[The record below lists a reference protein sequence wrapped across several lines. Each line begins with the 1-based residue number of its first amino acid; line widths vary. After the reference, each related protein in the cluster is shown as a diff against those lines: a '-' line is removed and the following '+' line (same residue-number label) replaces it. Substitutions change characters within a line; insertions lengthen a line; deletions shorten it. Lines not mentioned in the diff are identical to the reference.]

1 LSFAAEKGRKS
12 GAGIVA
18 APLNP
23 RFAKCPFSCASRKPR
38 GAIELEA
45 GCAFFAT
52 VEKYFSF
59 LHKAPRGLDFL
70 PLVGAT
76 SMKRREAPREDGNV
90 NTRLAKI
97 ALTASV
103 GLFALL
109 VGLDNVFD
117 YQTNFDAVR
126 HVLSMDTLPAGVAFG
141 WRAVTLAALQNIAY
155 WCIIVTELASGAFLI
170 AGAGRMAR
178 AARYNAFIFNESK
191 RLAITGLV
199 VLFLLYF
206 VGFLVVGGEWFEMWR
221 STGWNFQEPAF
232 RFAAVIGVILIF
244 VSQQDA

>member
-1 LSFAAEKGRKS
+1 L
-12 GAGIVA
+12 
-18 APLNP
+18 
-23 RFAKCPFSCASRKPR
+23 
-38 GAIELEA
+38 
-45 GCAFFAT
+45 
-52 VEKYFSF
+52 
-59 LHKAPRGLDFL
+59 
-70 PLVGAT
+70 
-76 SMKRREAPREDGNV
+76 

-117 YQTNFDAVR
+117 YDTNFEAVR
-126 HVLSMDTLPAGVAFG
+126 HVLSMDTLPQGYAFG
-141 WRAVTLAALQNIAY
+141 WRAITLAALQHVAY
-155 WCIIVTELASGAFLI
+155 ASIILTELAAGLFCV

-178 AARYNAFIFNESK
+178 AARHDALIFNESK
-191 RLAITGLV
+191 RLGVAGLV
-199 VLFLLYF
+199 ALFLLYF
-206 VGFLVVGGEWFEMWR
+206 LGFLIVGGEWFEMWR